1 MQFFEKHIQMKA
13 FFVFF
18 CECKLIVNT
27 VMWKRKQW
35 SQAQQQISNRM
46 LKKKRLVVLQWSG
59 QYQTSTWLRC
69 CYRTSGELCINQYL
83 QMSTS
88 WSNAGAE
95 GGSMSYWMTR
105 FLVFT
110 AESCEMFFLT
120 WQCMF
125 RESVITRGTAD
136 KWWSKKRTNSTKFSA
151 FCNKFKYLEF
161 YFNFTASTQKM
172 SIENTSLHMDKVW
185 Y

>member
-1 MQFFEKHIQMKA
+1 MQFFEKHSDESVFVC
-13 FFVFF
+13 FFVNASWLLTQS
-18 CECKLIVNT
+18 CEKESNELKRSSKSPTEC
-27 VMWKRKQW
+27 WKRKDSW
-35 SQAQQQISNRM
+35 CCNGPVNI
-46 LKKKRLVVLQWSG
+46 
-59 QYQTSTWLRC
+59 QTSTWLRC
-69 CYRTSGELCINQYL
+69 CYRTLGELCINQYL

-88 WSNAGAE
+88 WSNDGAE

-136 KWWSKKRTNSTKFSA
+136 KWWIKKRTNSTKFSA

-161 YFNFTASTQKM
+161 YFNFTAS
-172 SIENTSLHMDKVW
+172 IENTSLHMDKVW